1 MDQAWPLFVDFRSQF
16 KDKLDKSVD
25 GGLGTQAHSYDG
37 TPPQSR
43 RNVTIGTCQIDAK
56 RNADLVCLYRL
67 NAK

>member
-1 MDQAWPLFVDFRSQF
+1 MVD
-16 KDKLDKSVD
+16 L
-25 GGLGTQAHSYDG
+25 GLKPIAMTAP
-37 TPPQSR
+37 PPQSR

>member
-37 TPPQSR
+37 TPPPR
-43 RNVTIGTCQIDAK
+43 VEGT
-56 RNADLVCLYRL
+56 LL
-67 NAK
+67 